1 MSTPVRYGSWS
12 VDRGAAF
19 GGLGVGAWLGAAAS
33 GVPVIAALG
42 AQRWALAAAW
52 TPVWAVC
59 VVLVAVPVRGR
70 TPLRWF
76 WDVCHRGVG
85 SAVGW
90 TSWQSRAA
98 SGHVDDLDEADLP
111 GVLSGIRTHD
121 GPPFGPLLLRPAVVS
136 DDRERTW
143 AVIARIGHP
152 GIGLSEAA
160 ARTRLGHGLAELLES
175 AATGELVSSVALQVR
190 TVPDDGAERSA
201 WQAANCRA
209 DAPALARAVT
219 DELADI
225 MTAAG
230 VRHEA
235 FVTFVVPERRLG
247 RLAKEAGGGTDGRA
261 RVLYG
266 LMSEFESR
274 LMGPVGCTSVAWLDS
289 PGLAAAIR
297 TGFAPG
303 DRARLT
309 TEERAL
315 PMAAAGPSSAPPPE
329 RRHYA
334 HDAWQSVTCTVL
346 LPDKG
351 AVMGALAPVLVPTT
365 AGERRSV
372 TVFFEPISHT
382 KADRMIGG
390 ESMSSELTNEIRRRG
405 GFRVRAAHRQEAAR
419 VEGRDI
425 RFAEG
430 NALVRV
436 AVAAA
441 VTVPGTWSI
450 SDYGRRLESSITN
463 SGFKPLRLD
472 LAQDSGFAAACIPLG
487 VGLPHRRG
495 AR

>member
-12 VDRGAAF
+12 VDRGASF
-19 GGLGVGAWLGAAAS
+19 GGLGAGTWVSAAAA
-33 GVPVIAALG
+33 GIPVFAALG

-52 TPVWAVC
+52 TPVWAVS

-70 TPLRWF
+70 TPLRWS
-76 WDVCHRGVG
+76 WDACHRLVG
-85 SAVGW
+85 SALGW

-98 SGHVDDLDEADLP
+98 AGDVDDLEDVDLP
-111 GVLSGIRTHD
+111 GVLSGMRTHD
-121 GPPFGPLLLRPAVVS
+121 GPPFGPLLARPAVVS

-143 AVIARIGHP
+143 SVVARIAHP
-152 GIGLSEAA
+152 GIGLAEAGT
-160 ARTRLGHGLAELLES
+160 RTRLGHGLAELLES

-201 WQAANCRA
+201 WQAANRRA
-209 DAPALARAVT
+209 DAPALAHAVI

-235 FVTFVVPERRLG
+235 FVTVVVPERRIS

-266 LMSEFESR
+266 LMSELEAR
-274 LMGPVGCTSVAWLDS
+274 LLGPVGCSSVTWLDS
-289 PGLAAAIR
+289 PGLAAAVR

-309 TEERAL
+309 TEEPDL
-315 PMAAAGPSSAPPPE
+315 PMALAGPSSAPPPE
-329 RRHYA
+329 RRHYE
-334 HDAWQSVTCTVL
+334 HDAWQTVTCTVL

-351 AVMGALAPVLVPTT
+351 AVMGALAPVLVPTA

-372 TVFFEPISHT
+372 TAFFEPISHT
-382 KADRMIGG
+382 RADRMIGG

-419 VEGRDI
+419 VEGRDM

-441 VTVPGTWSI
+441 VTVPATWSV
-450 SDYGRRLESSITN
+450 SDFGRRLESSITN
-463 SGFKPLRLD
+463 SGFRPLRLD

-487 VGLPHRRG
+487 VGLPRRRG
-495 AR
+495 VR